1 MSRPA
6 DKATAAGLAALLIW
20 SASVALMRGVSENMG
35 LLTGP
40 ALASFIGGVLALAWT
55 RLRGGS
61 VSAML
66 RLPPKYLYGC
76 GALFVS
82 CNVGL
87 YLAVGAC
94 LDRPQTLVVALVN
107 YLWPALTVALSVPI
121 LGRRAKAWL
130 PGACLIAAAGTA
142 VALLGG
148 ERLNLAFW
156 ATGRGLFALAMGLV
170 AAVSWG
176 LYSNLARLWG
186 DPEQGAVPLFAL
198 ATAAA
203 LGLLLLLRP
212 ESPRWSLRAVLEVA
226 TLGVASLMAAY
237 ALWDLGM
244 RRGDQA
250 LLGVC
255 SYFVPVAS
263 TIVSA
268 LYLGVRPGWH
278 VLAGCALVAAGAL
291 LSSRALKT

>member
-1 MSRPA
+1 
-6 DKATAAGLAALLIW
+6 
-20 SASVALMRGVSENMG
+20 MRGMRESAG

-40 ALASFIGGVLALAWT
+40 ALASLIGGVFALVWV
-55 RLRGGS
+55 RVRGGCL
-61 VSAML
+61 SAML
-66 RLPPKYLYGC
+66 RLPPKYLFGC
-76 GALFVS
+76 GTLFVA

-94 LDRPQTLVVALVN
+94 LDRSQTLVVALVN
-107 YLWPALTVALSVPI
+107 YLWPTLTVALSVPI
-121 LGRRAKAWL
+121 LGRKARAFL
-130 PGACLIAAAGTA
+130 PWGCLLAVAGTA

-148 ERLNLAFW
+148 ASRTAADLGFW
-156 ATGRGLFALAMGLV
+156 GSGRGVFALVMGLV
-170 AAVSWG
+170 AALSWG

-186 DPEQGAVPLFAL
+186 DPERGAVPLFAL

-212 ESPRWSLRAVLEVA
+212 ETPHWTVRAVLEVV

-244 RRGDQA
+244 RRGDHS

-255 SYFVPVAS
+255 SYFVPVSS
-263 TIVSA
+263 TLFSA
-268 LYLGVRPGWH
+268 LYLGLRPGWN
-278 VLAGCALVAAGAL
+278 VLTGCALVAAGAL
-291 LSSRALKT
+291 VSNRALRPD